1 MSDSLRLELGR
12 VIKAVGLKG
21 ELKLLLSEDFWPEI
35 LESKNLVLEGTEASG
50 EVKIDS
56 VRPAGHCIILK
67 LEGVESREEADELRD
82 CILVFESEDLD
93 VPGPDGVRPFQVI
106 GLDVKLAEGGTLGK
120 VVDLEPMPAQ
130 PLLVVKGKERE
141 YRIPFV
147 EPIVRDW
154 NAEKGWIEIDP
165 PAGLLEI

>member
-21 ELKLLLSEDFWPEI
+21 EMKLLLSEDFWPEI
-35 LESKNLVLEGTEASG
+35 LESENLVLEGSEASG
-50 EVKIDS
+50 DVNIVS

-67 LEGVESREEADELRD
+67 LEGVESREEAEELRD

-106 GLDVKLAEGGTLGK
+106 GLDVKLAEGGNLGK

-130 PLLVVKGKERE
+130 PLLVVKGEERE

-154 NAEKGWIEIDP
+154 NEEKGWIEIDP